1 MTSAHPEW
9 IWHDGEWVSWDSA
22 TVHVTAHALHYGS
35 SVFEGIRTYET
46 THGPAV
52 FRLPEHIVR
61 FFDSAKLMRMDL
73 GELDHESMRQLCLE
87 IVARNEHVSC
97 YIRPLAFR
105 GTGSLQLNP
114 SGCPTVVSI
123 LSFEWGRY
131 LGSEAI
137 EKGIDAAV
145 SSWRRL
151 SPGSAMPRGKIGG
164 QYVSNSLVSLEA
176 ASNGYQ
182 EGIMLDQSGVV
193 SEGAGENLFLVIDGE
208 LITPPLGSSILAG
221 ITRNSILQL
230 AHDKGLRVHQEVVTR
245 DMLYLCDELF
255 MTGTAAEVTPVR
267 SVDRIPV
274 GDGHPGAV
282 TRLLQE
288 EFFGLVRGDIEDRH
302 GWLTR
307 VPQTQTTAVRAGR
320 ETP

>member
-9 IWHDGEWVSWDSA
+9 IWHDGDWVRWEDA

-35 SVFEGIRTYET
+35 SVFEGIRAYET
-46 THGPAV
+46 EHGPAV
-52 FRLPEHIVR
+52 FRLPEHIAR
-61 FFDSAKLMRMDL
+61 FFDSAKLMRLEL
-73 GELDHESMRQLCLE
+73 GNLTHDRMAELCLG
-87 IVARNEHVSC
+87 IVARNQHKSC

-105 GTGSLQLNP
+105 GTGNLQLNP
-114 SGCPTVVSI
+114 ASCPPVVTI

-151 SPGSAMPRGKIGG
+151 SPGAAMPRGKIGG
-164 QYVSNSLVSLEA
+164 QYVSNSLVSAEA
-176 ASNGYQ
+176 ANNGYH

-193 SEGAGENLFLVIDGE
+193 SEGAGENLFLVIDDE
-208 LITPPLGSSILAG
+208 LVTPPLGSSILAG

-230 AHDKGLRVHQEVVTR
+230 AHDRGLVIHQEVVTR

-267 SVDRIPV
+267 SVDQIPV
-274 GDGHPGAV
+274 GDGSPGPV
-282 TRLLQE
+282 TRLLQDD
-288 EFFGLVRGDIEDRH
+288 FFGIVRGEQPDRH
-302 GWLTR
+302 GWLMP
-307 VPQTQTTAVRAGR
+307 VPQPQTTVA
-320 ETP
+320 

>member
-1 MTSAHPEW
+1 MTSANPEW
-9 IWHDGEWVSWDSA
+9 VWFDGSWTRWEEA

-35 SVFEGIRTYET
+35 SVFEGIRAYDTQA
-46 THGPAV
+46 GPAV
-52 FRLPEHIVR
+52 FRLPEHIIR

-73 GELDHESMRQLCLE
+73 GELSHDSMTQLCLD
-87 IVARNEHVSC
+87 IVTRNQHKAC

-105 GTGSLQLNP
+105 GTGTLQLNP
-114 SGCPTVVSI
+114 AACPPVVAI

-131 LGSEAI
+131 LGSDAI
-137 EKGIDAAV
+137 EKGIDASV

-151 SPGSAMPRGKIGG
+151 QPGSAMPRGKIGG
-164 QYVSNSLVSLEA
+164 QYVGNSQVSVEA
-176 ASNGYQ
+176 ANNGYQ
-182 EGIMLDQSGVV
+182 EGIMLDHNGVV

-208 LITPPLGSSILAG
+208 LVTPPLGSSILAG

-230 AHDKGLRVHQEVVTR
+230 AHDQGLKVHQEVVTR
-245 DMLYLCDELF
+245 DMLYLCNELF

-267 SVDRIPV
+267 SVDRISV
-274 GDGHPGAV
+274 GSGKPGPI

-288 EFFGLVRGDIEDRH
+288 EFFGIVRGEIADRH

-307 VPQTQTTAVRAGR
+307 VPQKQTTVV
-320 ETP
+320 

>member
-1 MTSAHPEW
+1 MTSANPEW
-9 IWHDGEWVSWDSA
+9 IWHDGHWVPWDSA

-46 THGPAV
+46 AHGPAV
-52 FRLPEHIVR
+52 FRLPEHVVR

-73 GELDHESMRQLCLE
+73 GDFDHESLNRLCLD
-87 IVARNEHVSC
+87 IVVRNDHKSC

-114 SGCPTVVSI
+114 SACPVVVTV
-123 LSFEWGRY
+123 LSMEWGRY

-151 SPGSAMPRGKIGG
+151 SPGAAMPRGKIGG
-164 QYVSNSLVSLEA
+164 QYVSNSLVSAEA
-176 ASNGYQ
+176 ANNGYQ
-182 EGIMLDQSGVV
+182 EGIMLDQHGAV
-193 SEGAGENLFLVIDGE
+193 SEGAGENLFLVMDGE
-208 LITPPLGSSILAG
+208 LLTPPLGSSILAG

-255 MTGTAAEVTPVR
+255 MTGTAAEITPVR
-267 SVDRIPV
+267 SVDQIPV
-274 GDGHPGAV
+274 GDGKPGPV
-282 TRLLQE
+282 TRLLQD
-288 EFFGLVRGDIEDRH
+288 EFFGIVQGEIDDRH

-307 VPQTQTTAVRAGR
+307 VPQTQTTVA
-320 ETP
+320 

>member
-1 MTSAHPEW
+1 MTLAHPEW
-9 IWHDGEWVSWDSA
+9 VWHDGQWVPWDSA

-35 SVFEGIRTYET
+35 SVFEGIRAYET
-46 THGPAV
+46 PDGPAV
-52 FRLPEHIVR
+52 FRLPEHILR
-61 FFDSAKLMRMDL
+61 FFDSAKLLRFDFEGL
-73 GELDHESMRQLCLE
+73 TQERVVELCLE
-87 IVARNEHVSC
+87 IVARNQHKAC

-105 GTGSLQLNP
+105 GSGTLQLNP
-114 SGCPTVVSI
+114 EGCPARVSI

-131 LGSEAI
+131 LGNEAI
-137 EKGIDAAV
+137 ENGIDAAV

-164 QYVSNSLVSLEA
+164 QYVSNSLVSVEA
-176 ASNGYQ
+176 SNNGYQ

-208 LITPPLGSSILAG
+208 LVTPPLGSSILAG
-221 ITRNSILQL
+221 ITRNSIFQL

-255 MTGTAAEVTPVR
+255 MTGTAAEITPVR
-267 SVDRIPV
+267 SVDQIAV
-274 GDGHPGAV
+274 GDGKPGPL

-288 EFFGLVRGDIEDRH
+288 EFFGIVRGEVADRH

-307 VPQTQTTAVRAGR
+307 VPQTETTVA
-320 ETP
+320 